1 MRDNKNRTKN
11 HSPEFTDAGEERF
24 STAPEYIPVGQEFAN
39 AAPEFTEPTDP
50 AAYVPEEFPEG
61 SSGETEF
68 SSGKSKHRL
77 LRKAGYL
84 ITAAVVAVTL
94 ANPDMNPW
102 SGMFNETENTSSWE
116 NEMEEPAETVL
127 PTDTEPEMTM
137 QPTTEPEMT
146 AQPTSEPEETVQPT
160 AEPEQEEEA
169 VISYIFSHMPVT
181 AYEVTGLGVGRFE
194 SIHDEEVFIEF
205 EDGDDGD
212 GEGYYTN
219 PPYVRLTP
227 GENTFILFCIPGDV
241 ELTLYENG
249 GFSTIGAAIHSP
261 SGSSQ
266 WEAIT
271 YECDMY
277 GPTLEGF
284 AVLPRHDNE
293 NYNEETYDGRTDTLV
308 DPLNSWLQFAE
319 IYHPDAQQND
329 AIYVVEVYGYP
340 DTEIDYLQIDS
351 ILAHVIDVFEDH
363 GATAVKEISVEE
375 ALERCHVVVSESD
388 EN

>member
-1 MRDNKNRTKN
+1 MRDNKNRTEN
-11 HSPEFTDAGEERF
+11 HSHHSPEFTDAGEERF
-24 STAPEYIPVGQEFAN
+24 CTAAEYAPVGQEFAD
-39 AAPEFTEPTDP
+39 AAPEFTEPTDS

-61 SSGETEF
+61 RSGETEF
-68 SSGKSKHRL
+68 ASGKSKHRL

-84 ITAAVVAVTL
+84 ITAAVAAVTL
-94 ANPDMNPW
+94 ANPAMNPW
-102 SGMFNETENTSSWE
+102 SGTFIKAENTPSWE

-127 PTDTEPEMTM
+127 PAD
-137 QPTTEPEMT
+137 TEPEMT
-146 AQPTSEPEETVQPT
+146 AQPTTEPEETAQPT
-160 AEPEQEEEA
+160 AEPEEEEA
-169 VISYIFSHMPVT
+169 PISFIFSDMPVA

-194 SIHDEEVFIEF
+194 SILDEDIFIEWKDVLEEW
-205 EDGDDGD
+205 EDME
-212 GEGYYTN
+212 GEGYYAHY
-219 PPYVRLTP
+219 PYVRLTP
-227 GENTFILFCIPGDV
+227 GENTFVIFCIPGDV
-241 ELTLYENG
+241 ELTFDEYG
-249 GFSTIGAAIHSP
+249 GFVARGATIHSP
-261 SGSSQ
+261 SGSGQ

-271 YECDMY
+271 YVCNMY

-284 AVLPRHDNE
+284 AILSRYDNE

-340 DTEIDYLQIDS
+340 DSTEDYLQIDG

-363 GATAVKEISVEE
+363 GATTVKEIPVEE